1 MRLRRQKNELDA
13 SRKYDPDE
21 VDELTRRANDL
32 LDELH
37 EVMSEMSQRMQAVA
51 GEQDNSR

>member
-1 MRLRRQKNELDA
+1 MKLRRRKSEPDA

-37 EVMSEMSQRMQAVA
+37 EVMSEMSQRMQAA
-51 GEQDNSR
+51 AEEEDSSR

>member
-1 MRLRRQKNELDA
+1 VKLRRRKSEPDA

-37 EVMSEMSQRMQAVA
+37 EVMSEMSQRMQAA
-51 GEQDNSR
+51 AEEEDSSR